1 MGMLEM
7 LFRPIFPCD
16 PDDPEAGILCILV
29 PDLSESE
36 CPDNGFVTCE
46 KYWNSEAD
54 YMRKNS
60 FILSAYWILVAAICV
75 VGHMILFWGFGN
87 ASERMSKRVRD
98 TAFKSLVRQEVS
110 FFDKRNVGKI
120 TSELQEDATKI
131 QVFTGDPVRQI
142 VMALAG
148 IVAGLAIAF
157 VYMWPFA
164 ILALSCV
171 PIMGYASSLEMKQM
185 MGTDMEEDNEK
196 EEQVSTPGG
205 IIVET
210 LLNIGTVSALTLEEE
225 RYRTFEDVV
234 RDTEEDYITH
244 GLRQGVVSG
253 LSICLQ
259 EWVMALQIWF
269 GGWLLYKYPEDYTF
283 YDLMVSMFGLLFGI
297 FTLGAAFQD
306 MADRKETEESA
317 SRIFYLIDHRSAIDP
332 FSEDGKTVDYN
343 ALPKPRSKKKSMERK
358 KSIKKEEK
366 KKKKASSMKN
376 VAKEQPDF
384 VDV

>member
-1 MGMLEM
+1 
-7 LFRPIFPCD
+7 
-16 PDDPEAGILCILV
+16 
-29 PDLSESE
+29 
-36 CPDNGFVTCE
+36 
-46 KYWNSEAD
+46 
-54 YMRKNS
+54 
-60 FILSAYWILVAAICV
+60 
-75 VGHMILFWGFGN
+75 
-87 ASERMSKRVRD
+87 
-98 TAFKSLVRQEVS
+98 
-110 FFDKRNVGKI
+110 
-120 TSELQEDATKI
+120 
-131 QVFTGDPVRQI
+131 
-142 VMALAG
+142 MALAG

-269 GGWLLYKYPEDYTF
+269 GGWLLYKYPEDFTF
-283 YDLMVSMFGLLFGI
+283 FDLMVSMFSLLFGI
-297 FTLGAAFQD
+297 FALGPAFQD
-306 MADRKETEESA
+306 MADRKEIEESA

-332 FSEDGKTVDYN
+332 LSEDGKKVDYN
-343 ALPKPRSKKKSMERK
+343 ALKKPRSKKKSIERK

-366 KKKKASSMKN
+366 KKKKKASSMKN
-376 VAKEQPDF
+376 VAKEEPDF
-384 VDV
+384 VDVDDADVEEKKSSSMKKKKSKRMSKKNLDPDNKPKSSKKKKSKKKLCGRRNHSRRKRCFLR